1 MTIDNISL
9 AQYIVG
15 KLRKAVASGDIVD
28 YNAANRASA
37 YRNFIYPDAPK
48 IEKILKNKN
57 NFPRVSVETLSHS
70 SINEVGMSCTNYEE
84 LATLKI
90 SVWTVRDLVCTV
102 KTTTVETHTFTS
114 GTTVYSLDNLPV
126 SDIVEVYD
134 NTRIFIKNTDYHLI
148 DNDSDGIFDSIEWLQ
163 DTPSNGEDFMVSYVR
178 KASGS
183 ELARII
189 AQDIHSYLGKNWRS
203 WDERKIWSY
212 TLVSSMPIPF
222 DEPISIYRYEM
233 QVRFNGI
240 DIGQEI

>member
-28 YNAANRASA
+28 YNAANRVSA

-90 SVWTVRDLVCTV
+90 SIWTFLSFGFVGR
-102 KTTTVETHTFTS
+102 KTTLLLESSFFIIPAKFTKNIIRQIIKIKTVAICVNNSQLNSF
-114 GTTVYSLDNLPV
+114 YFNLLRYQNFSILIIIKITPV
-126 SDIVEVYD
+126 EKFLWP
-134 NTRIFIKNTDYHLI
+134 RIFLYNE
-148 DNDSDGIFDSIEWLQ
+148 FC
-163 DTPSNGEDFMVSYVR
+163 NGLF
-178 KASGS
+178 
-183 ELARII
+183 
-189 AQDIHSYLGKNWRS
+189 IH
-203 WDERKIWSY
+203 
-212 TLVSSMPIPF
+212 
-222 DEPISIYRYEM
+222 
-233 QVRFNGI
+233 
-240 DIGQEI
+240 